1 MAVEWVEKM
10 AMRVVQ
16 PAEKEGGQG
25 QRVMV
30 VVVGMKERR
39 RVEAEG
45 GVLMIGWSHGQ
56 DGCRRVVKPR
66 GNRTG
71 GIVGKAKGGVEGAV
85 GRGFRPPSG
94 WSVVL
99 AGPPWRR
106 TPNLH
111 PIIEQE
117 NKDMLVIR
125 KADPSKGSK
134 RSEMEAGK

>member
-1 MAVEWVEKM
+1 M
-10 AMRVVQ
+10 
-16 PAEKEGGQG
+16 
-25 QRVMV
+25 
-30 VVVGMKERR
+30 GMKERR
-39 RVEAEG
+39 RVQAEG
-45 GVLMIGWSHGQ
+45 GVLVIGWSHGQ

-71 GIVGKAKGGVEGAV
+71 GIAGKAEGGVEGAV

-99 AGPPWRR
+99 AGPPRR
-106 TPNLH
+106 RPPNLH
-111 PIIEQE
+111 PLIEQE